1 MTVDLNL
8 VVDPSHLEALTQAA
22 LRSQLTLR
30 KYLSEIIEAHAAAL
44 LLPSVRASGGKAG
57 GAVTRAEPE
66 DTDLGSGPFPWPGEV
81 YHVHPPRS
89 GS

>member
-1 MTVDLNL
+1 MTVDL
-8 VVDPSHLEALTQAA
+8 VVAPSHIQALTQAA
-22 LRSQLTLR
+22 AQAKLTLR
-30 KYLSEIIEAHAAAL
+30 GYIAEIIEAHAAAL

>member
-30 KYLSEIIEAHAAAL
+30 GYIAEIIEAHAAGL
-44 LLPSVRASGGKAG
+44 LLPTVVPSGGRAG
-57 GAVTRAEPE
+57 GAVREESAEAE
-66 DTDLGSGPFPWPGEV
+66 GNFPWPADV
-81 YHVHPPRS
+81 YRLHSPRS
-89 GS
+89 DS